1 MERFDKEIKKEVDD
15 FLKNNIHFT
24 HEEGERIRERIVP
37 KKKSALRFNPV
48 YWTVL
53 AAAASLFIFITISF
67 INSPNEMSVGNT
79 SIEGDELIFYGEGAH
94 WNVKYV
100 YNPELYDEKH
110 VNWVEIELRDSEL
123 SQEDLN
129 SIDIKF
135 ESRDGVITGNVG
147 GMVTKIQDNVVS
159 FLVGTVNF
167 ETFKA
172 DKYKIKIKFNGQQ
185 DVIELKFKSKEFV
198 SKTIFEAE
206 TIIQQYIKYLN
217 SKEWDEFIGLFNF
230 DNEGKEELLS
240 FFKDSKAKSEKQGI
254 HEIENVKLVSMSLSN
269 DPEFISKGDYV
280 YDVFL
285 NMKVHDNSEYYM
297 NGDTH
302 NIFVF
307 NKTGSGLKIENV
319 YFKGLAYKDST
330 VTDDA
335 ETTDVKDLT
344 LVLEQ
349 SGREDF
355 HLKIEKLPVLLSYL
369 TQSDD
374 PELEISR
381 MQSTYILTHQD
392 KDYFLVSFNC
402 GVKLCDQLLV
412 KHSSKGEVQSIE
424 VSESSILQD
433 VKQQG
438 DHLALLFGRN
448 EGVAVV
454 RNQIALLNLKEFIK
468 VSPPQQLEVVESFE
482 YPITRIEWMGKN
494 LKVDIADL
502 EEPTFDNIME
512 WNKNSEAPI
521 QELLWKFK

>member
-1 MERFDKEIKKEVDD
+1 M
-15 FLKNNIHFT
+15 
-24 HEEGERIRERIVP
+24 
-37 KKKSALRFNPV
+37 
-48 YWTVL
+48 
-53 AAAASLFIFITISF
+53 
-67 INSPNEMSVGNT
+67 
-79 SIEGDELIFYGEGAH
+79 
-94 WNVKYV
+94 
-100 YNPELYDEKH
+100 
-110 VNWVEIELRDSEL
+110 NWVEIELRDSEL
-123 SQEDLN
+123 TKEDLN

-159 FLVGTVNF
+159 FLVGTVNL

-172 DKYKIKIKFNGQQ
+172 DKYKITIRFNDQE
-185 DVIELKFKSKEFV
+185 DVIKLKFKSKEFV

-254 HEIENVKLVSMSLSN
+254 HEIENVKLVSMSLTN

-280 YDVFL
+280 YDVIL

-349 SGREDF
+349 SGGEDI
-355 HLKIEKLPVLLSYL
+355 HLKIEKLPVLFAYL
-369 TQSDD
+369 NQSDD
-374 PELEISR
+374 PELEMGR
-381 MQSTYILTHQD
+381 MQSTFILTHQD
-392 KDYFLVSFNC
+392 KDYFLVSYNC

-412 KHSSKGEVQSIE
+412 EHSSKDEVQSIL
-424 VSESSILQD
+424 VSESSNFQE
-433 VKQQG
+433 VKQNG
-438 DHLALLFGRN
+438 DHLVLLFGRN
-448 EGVAVV
+448 EGV
-454 RNQIALLNLKEFIK
+454 Q
-468 VSPPQQLEVVESFE
+468 
-482 YPITRIEWMGKN
+482 
-494 LKVDIADL
+494 
-502 EEPTFDNIME
+502 
-512 WNKNSEAPI
+512 
-521 QELLWKFK
+521 